1 MTTHETPPDIS
12 LRERKKLETRRLIRR
27 VALDLATEHGLE
39 ELTVEAIA
47 HGADISP
54 RTFFNYFSH
63 KEDAL
68 VTDADAA
75 AEALHSEIVARPADE
90 SPLHAIRAVITEK
103 DLFSLMNTDRD
114 RTRARQ
120 RLVQQH
126 PTLTSRQLS
135 QHALME
141 QSLRA
146 AVAERLG
153 TDEASDLRPAL
164 VAAVAGSVLRVAIQR
179 WTASEESKLSDLLVS
194 AFDML
199 EQGLLS
205 YTPLDAGTARTD
217 VSDAGAAGAAAAGAA
232 DAASQAG
239 GNSHE

>member
-12 LRERKKLETRRLIRR
+12 LRERKKLETRRMIRR
-27 VALDLATEHGLE
+27 VALDLAMEHGLE

-47 HGADISP
+47 QAAEISP

-68 VTDADAA
+68 VTDAAA
-75 AEALHSEIVARPADE
+75 AASALHPAIVARPAEE
-90 SPLHAIRAVITEK
+90 SPLHAIRAVITEH

-114 RTRARQ
+114 RTLARQ
-120 RLVQQH
+120 KLVQQH
-126 PTLTSRQLS
+126 PTLTSRQLG

-141 QSLRA
+141 QALRD

-153 TDEASDLRPAL
+153 TDPESDLRPAL
-164 VAAVAGSVLRVAIQR
+164 VAGVAGSVMRIAIQR
-179 WTASEESKLSDLLVS
+179 WTASDDTKLSDLLVS

-205 YTPLDAGTARTD
+205 HAPVDASA
-217 VSDAGAAGAAAAGAA
+217 S

-239 GNSHE
+239 GNPHE

>member
-1 MTTHETPPDIS
+1 M
-12 LRERKKLETRRLIRR
+12 IRR

-68 VTDADAA
+68 VTDAAA
-75 AEALHSEIVARPADE
+75 AAKALHSEIVARPSDE
-90 SPLHAIRAVITEK
+90 APLHAIRAVITEH

-114 RTRARQ
+114 RTLARQ
-120 RLVQQH
+120 KLVQQY
-126 PTLTSRQLS
+126 PTLTSRQLG

-141 QSLRA
+141 QSLKD

-153 TDEASDLRPAL
+153 TDPESDLRPAL
-164 VAAVAGSVLRVAIQR
+164 VAAVAGSVLRIAVNR
-179 WTASEESKLSDLLVS
+179 WTASDETQLSDLLIS

-205 YTPLDAGTARTD
+205 YTPFDADTA
-217 VSDAGAAGAAAAGAA
+217 DAGAADAGSADADSA

-239 GNSHE
+239 ANSHE

>member
-1 MTTHETPPDIS
+1 MTTHETTPDIS
-12 LRERKKLETRRLIRR
+12 LRERKKLETRRTIRR

-39 ELTVEAIA
+39 ELTVEAISQ
-47 HGADISP
+47 GADISP

-68 VTDADAA
+68 VTDAAA
-75 AEALHSEIVARPADE
+75 AAKTLHSEIVARPADE
-90 SPLHAIRAVITEK
+90 SPLHAIRAVITEH

-114 RTRARQ
+114 RTLARQ
-120 RLVQQH
+120 KLVQQH

-141 QSLRA
+141 RSLRD
-146 AVAERLG
+146 AVAERLD
-153 TDEASDLRPAL
+153 TDPEADLRPAL
-164 VAAVAGSVLRVAIQR
+164 VAGVAGAVLRIAIQR
-179 WTASEESKLSDLLVS
+179 WTARNDTTLSDLLVT

-205 YTPLDAGTARTD
+205 HTPFAAG
-217 VSDAGAAGAAAAGAA
+217 VPDAGAPETGEPHAGLS
-232 DAASQAG
+232 DAASQEEEHP
-239 GNSHE
+239 HE

>member
-1 MTTHETPPDIS
+1 M
-12 LRERKKLETRRLIRR
+12 IRR

-39 ELTVEAIA
+39 ALTVEAIA
-47 HGADISP
+47 QEAGISP

-68 VTDADAA
+68 VTDAATAA
-75 AEALHSEIVARPADE
+75 TALHSAIVERPVEE
-90 SPLHAIRAVITEK
+90 SPLHAIRAVITEH

-126 PTLTSRQLS
+126 PTLTSRQLT

-141 QSLRA
+141 QTLQD

-153 TDEASDLRPAL
+153 TDPESDLRPAL
-164 VAAVAGSVLRVAIQR
+164 VAGATGTVLRIAIQR
-179 WTASEESKLSDLLVS
+179 WTASDEATLSALLVS

-205 YTPLDAGTARTD
+205 HTPVDAAP
-217 VSDAGAAGAAAAGAA
+217 SAAGA
-232 DAASQAG
+232 QEG
-239 GNSHE
+239 GDTHE

>member
-1 MTTHETPPDIS
+1 MTTHNTTPETS
-12 LRERKKLETRRLIRR
+12 LRERKKLETRRVIRR

-47 HGADISP
+47 QGADISP

-68 VTDADAA
+68 VTDAAA
-75 AEALHSEIVARPADE
+75 AAKALHSEIVARPSDE
-90 SPLHAIRAVITEK
+90 SPLHAIRAVITEH

-114 RTRARQ
+114 RTLARQ
-120 RLVQQH
+120 KLVQQY
-126 PTLTSRQLS
+126 PTLTSRQLG

-141 QSLRA
+141 QSLKD

-153 TDEASDLRPAL
+153 TDPEVDLRPAL
-164 VAAVAGSVLRVAIQR
+164 VAGVAGSVMRIAIQR
-179 WTASEESKLSDLLVS
+179 WSASDETKLSDLLVS

-205 YTPLDAGTARTD
+205 HTPFEAE
-217 VSDAGAAGAAAAGAA
+217 VSDT
-232 DAASQAG
+232 ASQEG
-239 GNSHE
+239 GSSNE